1 MHKNVVPEI
10 ESECAR
16 MSILLQA
23 KDQYIDKLERICGES
38 LSRKTQG
45 PAKPDAAGP
54 KVNWFATP
62 QSERKPAEPVP
73 MPGPQDIG
81 RLREDL
87 DAEAGR
93 LTWEIS
99 EHDKKIVALQKSR
112 GEIWGMREV
121 LYDRIKCLAKATRT
135 GGDGHVV

>member
-1 MHKNVVPEI
+1 MHKSVVPEI

-16 MSILLQA
+16 MNILLQA
-23 KDQYIDKLERICGES
+23 KDQYIDKLERICGEA
-38 LSRKTQG
+38 LAYKLQG
-45 PAKPDAAGP
+45 PVKADAARP

-62 QSERKPAEPVP
+62 QSERKPADPVP
-73 MPGPQDIG
+73 MPGKQDIG

-87 DAEAGR
+87 EAEAGR
-93 LTWEIS
+93 LTWEIR

-121 LYDRIKCLAKATRT
+121 LYDRIKCLAKATGA
-135 GGDGHVV
+135 GGNGHVV